1 MSEII
6 DLAALADSKVALRKP
21 SNLADNAAELL
32 RGMILLEKF
41 PPGMPLPE
49 RDISAALGI
58 SRTPLREAI
67 RLLAN
72 EGLIEYSASRRPRVA
87 DPTIDEIADYLRV
100 QGALEG
106 LAGELACAKA
116 TDRELNQIESMNNEM
131 FAMMGKEESL
141 ESFKRDM
148 AIHTA
153 IVAAGHNQPLME
165 THATYN
171 ARLWRARF
179 ISSQR
184 KISRDKTIRE
194 HQTIVDAL
202 LERDPRKASR
212 ALKTHLTTAISN
224 ISLAMKEREAEK
236 EADRHG

>member
-6 DLAALADSKVALRKP
+6 DLAVLADSKVLLKKP

-32 RGMILLEKF
+32 RTMILLEKF

-49 RDISAALGI
+49 RDTSAALGI

-67 RLLAN
+67 RLLER
-72 EGLIEYSASRRPRVA
+72 EGLIEFSASRRPRVA
-87 DPTIDEIADYLRV
+87 NPSIDEIADYLRV

-106 LAGELACAKA
+106 LGGELACINA
-116 TDRELNQIESMNNEM
+116 TDKELDKIASMNSDF
-131 FAMMGKEESL
+131 FAMLGKEEPMD
-141 ESFKRDM
+141 SFKRDM
-148 AIHTA
+148 AIHSA
-153 IVAAGHNQPLME
+153 IVAAGHNQPLMK

-184 KISRDKTIRE
+184 KISRAKTIRE
-194 HQTIVDAL
+194 HQTIIDAL
-202 LERDPRKASR
+202 LSRDPQKASR
-212 ALKTHLTTAISN
+212 ALKSHLTTAISN
-224 ISLAMKEREAEK
+224 VTLAMKERDAK
-236 EADRHG
+236 S